1 MSLINRKKE
10 DLLVANLLDP
20 DLICYLDLKSRDET
34 LDALIDLADAS
45 KKLTNKQ
52 SFREGIFERESI
64 ISTGIG
70 VGVAIPH
77 AKMPD
82 VKEFFLCVG
91 VLSEPVDWDAID
103 KMPVRLVF
111 LIGGPDDRQTQ
122 YLQILSQL
130 TYAIKDEDKRKKMI
144 FSNCPADILELFSDS
159 RESSEALGYSARIN

>member
-1 MSLINRKKE
+1 MNIISRKKE
-10 DLLVANLLDP
+10 DVLVADLLDP
-20 DLICYLDLKSRDET
+20 DLICYLDSKTRDDT
-34 LDALIDLADAS
+34 LDALIDLASAS

-77 AKMPD
+77 AKMSD
-82 VKEFFLCVG
+82 IDEFFLCVG

-111 LIGGPDDRQTQ
+111 LIGGPENRQTQ

-130 TYAIKDEDKRKKMI
+130 TYAIKDEDKRKQMI

-159 RESSEALGYSARIN
+159 RERSEALGFSAPN